1 MNRSRTPVIP
11 VDSCHHTRKNR
22 MMSRAT
28 LITVTS
34 PADSPNDDPGFVLA
48 DFAAPQARVTDLGL
62 SRGDGVFETIGV
74 IEGHPQALEAH
85 LRRLAHS
92 ARLLDMPDPN
102 EAVWRAAVLAG
113 IADYQ
118 KRNGPDGETFAK
130 LVYTRGV
137 EGQMAPSGWVFVD
150 LGEDFSAARAG
161 IRVITLDRGYRHD
174 VAHHSPWL
182 LTGAKTL
189 SYAVNRAAL
198 REATRRG
205 VDDVIFVSSD
215 GYVLEGPTS
224 TVVMLTE
231 DGIVTPATNQ
241 GILAG
246 TTQETAF
253 EFLRTRGYSAN
264 YREIETGELAHAA
277 GLWLVSSVRQAAPV
291 TWIDGRSVPVDVQL
305 TNQLNAE
312 LLTPRH

>member
-1 MNRSRTPVIP
+1 M
-11 VDSCHHTRKNR
+11 DSTHKGDKNGV
-22 MMSRAT
+22 MSRAT
-28 LITVTS
+28 LITVTA
-34 PADSPNDDPGFVLA
+34 PTLNHRDDTGYSLA
-48 DFAAPQARVTDLGL
+48 NFEAPQARVTDLGL

-74 IEGHPQALEAH
+74 IDGHPQALEAH

-92 ARLLDMPDPN
+92 AQLLDMPEPN
-102 EAVWRAAVLAG
+102 SGVWRAAVLAA
-113 IADYQ
+113 IADYREQ
-118 KRNGPDGETFAK
+118 NGSERETFAK
-130 LVYTRGV
+130 LIYTRGV
-137 EGQMAPSGWVFVD
+137 EGHDAPSGWVFVNRGD
-150 LGEDFSAARAG
+150 DFTKARTG

-174 VAHHSPWL
+174 VARTSPWL

-198 REATRRG
+198 REASRRG

-224 TVVMLTE
+224 SLVLLTE
-231 DGIVTPATNQ
+231 SGVVTPETDQ

-253 EFLRTRGYSAN
+253 GFFRSHGYATEYRTVKAS
-264 YREIETGELAHAA
+264 ELEHAA
-277 GLWLVSSVRQAAPV
+277 GLWLLSSVRQAAPITEV
-291 TWIDGRSVPVDVQL
+291 DGKPLPVNL
-305 TNQLNAE
+305 EMTTKLNTE